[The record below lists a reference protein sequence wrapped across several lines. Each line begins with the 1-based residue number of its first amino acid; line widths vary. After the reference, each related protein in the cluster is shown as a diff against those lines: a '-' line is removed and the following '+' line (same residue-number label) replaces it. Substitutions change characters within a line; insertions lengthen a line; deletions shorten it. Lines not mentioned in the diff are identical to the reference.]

1 MNTVFLG
8 MTGEI
13 WAVLGAIT
21 AFLVAGIGTSIGMG
35 KAGQAGAGVLA
46 EDPGKFGTV
55 MVLQATNSTQAIY
68 GFVVAFLIIAKIGAV
83 DISVESGLMM
93 FVSSLPTAF
102 VGLVSALFQGKIT
115 VSCMHM
121 IAKRS
126 DGLGRAVTLI
136 LMVEMFAIIALIVS
150 ILIIGKV

>member
-1 MNTVFLG
+1 VNSLFLG

-35 KAGQAGAGVLA
+35 KAGQAGAGVLT
-46 EDPGKFGTV
+46 EEPGRFGTV

-68 GFVVAFLIIAKIGAV
+68 GFVVAFLILAKVGAAPIG
-83 DISVESGLMM
+83 IESGLML
-93 FVSSLPTAF
+93 FAASLPIAF
-102 VGLVSALFQGKIT
+102 VGLVSALLQGNIT
-115 VSCMHM
+115 VACMQM
-121 IAKRS
+121 IAKRA

-150 ILIIGKV
+150 ILIIGKA